1 MRVVLF
7 MLILLVG
14 CHPEI
19 PGEALH
25 QLNGYWEIEKVTFP
39 NGQTKDF
46 MASTTIDYIEVKDRA
61 GFRKKVQPKF
71 DGTFETSN
79 DAELFKIISNGNS
92 FQFEY
97 TGSSETWMENLIE
110 LSADRFSV
118 TNRDT
123 LTYTY
128 KRYQPMNLEQ

>member
-1 MRVVLF
+1 MRVVPI

-14 CHPEI
+14 CRTEI
-19 PGEALH
+19 SREAIE

-39 NGQTKDF
+39 NGRTKDF
-46 MASTTIDYIEVKDRA
+46 RASTTIDYIEVQDMA

-79 DAELFKIISNGNS
+79 DAELFKIITKGNS
-92 FQFEY
+92 FQFQY
-97 TGSSETWMENLIE
+97 TGSSETRTEDLID
-110 LSADRFSV
+110 LSEDHFSV

-128 KRYQPMNLEQ
+128 KRYQPLNLK